1 MAGIRALGAVGVT
14 WGNALLATGTFTATA
29 TSETFE
35 IEVFR
40 GNGKGIS
47 EGGQL
52 NALVLHSVKGGAPIP
67 GALKGDVNLD
77 GIINF
82 LDISPFILALSSPG
96 GAPAEADCN
105 CDGIVNFLDIA
116 PFINKLA
123 GGS

>member
-1 MAGIRALGAVGVT
+1 MSGGEQTNSSGVFD
-14 WGNALLATGTFTATA
+14 NVAITGQFG
-29 TSETFE
+29 EVDE
-35 IEVFR
+35 I
-40 GNGKGIS
+40 I
-47 EGGQL
+47 
-52 NALVLHSVKGGAPIP
+52 
-67 GALKGDVNLD
+67 KGDVNMD